1 MATAIAA
8 LEAQRNEEQTLAAG
22 ALAGERRASYAR
34 VAMVLLFA
42 FSAEVLPRLQGGPIV
57 DELARKIV
65 GASYTIFAI
74 GQIFVLRR
82 VVPHARRAQVMPMV
96 MTTID
101 FAFITFMGLSD
112 IGSPFG
118 YHPEMA

>member
-22 ALAGERRASYAR
+22 ALAGERRAAIAR
-34 VAMVLLFA
+34 VAMVFLFA
-42 FSAEVLPRLQGGPIV
+42 FCAEVLPRLQGHGVV
-57 DELARKIV
+57 DELSRKIV

-74 GQIFVLRR
+74 GHFFVLRR
-82 VVPHARRAQVMPMV
+82 VRAHPRRAQVIPMV
-96 MTTID
+96 MAVID

-112 IGSPFG
+112 IGTEVG
-118 YHPEMA
+118 